1 MRRVMIILFCLTI
14 ICAAV
19 SCSNAEPGFLDE
31 GNTDFENILAFYD
44 GKEITLS
51 DRLQII
57 QNNVNFRKTPGGEVL
72 GRLQGGTVL
81 DCLDERQH
89 KGELWYHARS
99 AEYGEGYVI
108 CSFAKPVWDDLDY
121 WPSFD
126 SGNIISD
133 NMLLF
138 AYWMGTYQL
147 DHGLSVI
154 ETVGNDQQLNIAPLT
169 VRGDMSVIPE
179 DMKIRLVLKLFEY
192 GFICRNSSYDQL
204 RDESLSFAEKDN
216 IASSVLNRHYG
227 TDDIW
232 KIILGQSVVI
242 WIHENDLHA
251 GNEGPCSGR
260 DLMLTNAVMQKV
272 MLNLNAAVEKDGDT
286 TVKINGV
293 VYYNTKKVIPV
304 KPDESV
310 IVNEELP
317 INGSMTD
324 KKTET
329 QRICSLCLCIYV

>member
-1 MRRVMIILFCLTI
+1 MRRIIAILLFI
-14 ICAAV
+14 IIFSTAV
-19 SCSNAEPGFLDE
+19 AITNAESGFPSERKDS
-31 GNTDFENILAFYD
+31 FEDILSYYD

-51 DRLQII
+51 DQLQII
-57 QNNVNFRKTPGGEVL
+57 QDNVNFRKTPGGEVL

-81 DCLDERQH
+81 DCLDETQH
-89 KGELWYHARS
+89 KGDLWYHARS

-108 CSFAKPVWDDLDY
+108 CSFAKPIWDNLNY

-147 DHGLSVI
+147 DHRLSII
-154 ETVGNDQQLNIAPLT
+154 ETVGNDKQLNIAPLT
-169 VRGDMSVIPE
+169 VRGDISIIPE
-179 DMKIRLVLKLFEY
+179 DMKIQLVLKLFEY
-192 GFICRNSSYDQL
+192 GFICKNSSYDQL
-204 RDESLSFAEKDN
+204 KDESLSFAEKDN
-216 IASSVLNRHYG
+216 IASSVLNKHYG

-260 DLMLTNAVMQKV
+260 DLMLTYAVQQKV
-272 MLNLNAAVEKDGDT
+272 
-286 TVKINGV
+286 I
-293 VYYNTKKVIPV
+293 
-304 KPDESV
+304 
-310 IVNEELP
+310 EEH
-317 INGSMTD
+317 
-324 KKTET
+324 
-329 QRICSLCLCIYV
+329 